1 MRRGRDRNLA
11 VTWRVWPSRGFR
23 SCHDARHTG
32 EDAHAWWVRVRRTEQ
47 GAVAPSPCF
56 LRGLASYSLQ
66 VATWTTQS
74 SRRVADNITP
84 PRTMA
89 SLCPHTA
96 VLVPRARAAPAT
108 RSRRAASV
116 RCAASAADGDAARRP
131 GRREVLSTGVLASV
145 LVALDGSVLGVSP
158 ATASALAGVES
169 GPVLVVGASG
179 ATGRRVVAQL
189 RAKGVTVRAASRDP
203 KKMRALGLEASGAE
217 LVQMDVLD
225 SESINAAMA
234 GVVAV
239 VCCTGFTPSLNFKK
253 DNPAKVDHVGT
264 DNLVAAAVAN
274 GSVQKFVLVTSLL
287 TNAVA
292 AGQKDN
298 DNYKFLNALGGV
310 LDEKLAAELNLKKSG
325 LDYTNVRPGGLSNEP
340 ETAVGNV
347 VVRVVLPKSRPDTV

>member
-108 RSRRAASV
+108 RSVCRAPCSHLTSERTPRWRALTPRSAFHRGARVCSRRLGRQRLGGFPRDRV
-116 RCAASAADGDAARRP
+116 RELHLKLFSWWVRP
-131 GRREVLSTGVLASV
+131 G
-145 LVALDGSVLGVSP
+145 P
-158 ATASALAGVES
+158 Q
-169 GPVLVVGASG
+169 GAAWWRSF
-179 ATGRRVVAQL
+179 GRRVLPCEPRLVIPK
-189 RAKGVTVRAASRDP
+189 RCVR
-203 KKMRALGLEASGAE
+203 SGW
-217 LVQMDVLD
+217 
-225 SESINAAMA
+225 
-234 GVVAV
+234 
-239 VCCTGFTPSLNFKK
+239 KR
-253 DNPAKVDHVGT
+253 PARSSCKW
-264 DNLVAAAVAN
+264 
-274 GSVQKFVLVTSLL
+274 TS
-287 TNAVA
+287 
-292 AGQKDN
+292 
-298 DNYKFLNALGGV
+298 
-310 LDEKLAAELNLKKSG
+310 
-325 LDYTNVRPGGLSNEP
+325 
-340 ETAVGNV
+340 
-347 VVRVVLPKSRPDTV
+347 